1 MPVDIVRVHN
11 LGDTT
16 LDGAYGGVGYMIR
29 PGESA
34 MLETEAAKKDFG
46 DWDARNASK
55 TEEKYRFRYR
65 EYLRVRGLY
74 GVTPGARIP
83 ERDKNGRPVLNEHG
97 IPKEVLADVVWQDR
111 IPKVAIELMD
121 GTKVVTVLDDPE
133 GTDLPAGEGEGME
146 TDLVI
151 AQMRAD
157 IEKLTSA
164 LEKVQAT
171 PVDIPVDL
179 PETAPRPTP
188 KKAKVAAAQTVSQD

>member
-1 MPVDIVRVHN
+1 MPVDIVRVRN
-11 LGDTT
+11 LGDTSIE
-16 LDGAYGGVGYMIR
+16 GSYGGVGYLIR
-29 PGESA
+29 PNETA
-34 MLETEAAKKDFG
+34 MLETECAKKDFG

-83 ERDKNGRPVLNEHG
+83 VMNNGQPEFGENGV
-97 IPKEVLADVVWQDR
+97 PKEILADQVWKER
-111 IPKVAIELMD
+111 VPKVEIELMD
-121 GTKVVTVLDDPE
+121 GSKVTTILEDPE
-133 GTDLPAGEGEGME
+133 GDSLPAGDIGSQD

-164 LEKVQAT
+164 LEQVKSE
-171 PVDIPVDL
+171 PVDIPVDS
-179 PETAPRPTP
+179 PETAPRPAP
-188 KKAKVAAAQTVSQD
+188 KKAKVHAAQTVSSE